1 MFSIFS
7 WARQRSLEPLIVAL
21 ACSVLA
27 SVALAETANVRL
39 GAHFYPTPERR
50 YQNLHSMSE
59 IQDRLKFDM
68 QQFVTGFNDC
78 PAIVG
83 GPIEDGIP
91 RDQLRDTWT
100 VIQSISVWCWATLQ
114 IDPAAQVIA
123 SGPTDRITSDL
134 IHGVMG
140 YAEMLSAGSQN
151 WSQTLMR
158 FPGGE
163 IACKDEERCLLSL
176 PDGKNPPDESL
187 LFELIL
193 VKDDERFILV
203 TQLYRGRSGF
213 VYGVRRRE
221 NDGGG
226 EVVSI
231 FPDLS

>member
-1 MFSIFS
+1 MRRKSLDWLAGIF
-7 WARQRSLEPLIVAL
+7 A
-21 ACSVLA
+21 ACVCLTS
-27 SVALAETANVRL
+27 SALAETGNVRL
-39 GAHFYPTPERR
+39 GVHFYPTPERR

-83 GPIEDGIP
+83 GPIEGGIP
-91 RDQLRDTWT
+91 RDHLRDTWT

-123 SGPTDRITSDL
+123 SGPTDRITPDL

-151 WSQTLMR
+151 WSQTLMT

-163 IACKDEERCLLSL
+163 IACKDEWRCRLSL
-176 PDGKNPPDESL
+176 PDGRNPPERSL
-187 LFELIL
+187 DFDLIMAIG
-193 VKDDERFILV
+193 DERFVMV
-203 TQLYRGRSGF
+203 TQMVHGRSGF
-213 VYGVRRRE
+213 VYGVRWRATK
-221 NDGGG
+221 GGG